1 MAPLH
6 VMAFVVALVALVQG
20 AEEAAS
26 TYGAQDIFAAVKL
39 DSMSAIK
46 QALADGA
53 DINQRQPESGQTPL
67 SECTN
72 RTRAHALPDR
82 CNHGV
87 LACGT
92 LSILTQC
99 S

>member
-6 VMAFVVALVALVQG
+6 VMGFVVVLVALVQG
-20 AEEAAS
+20 AEEASS

-67 SECTN
+67 SECT
-72 RTRAHALPDR
+72 RTGRALMRCWIVAITVCLHAAHSR
-82 CNHGV
+82 
-87 LACGT
+87 
-92 LSILTQC
+92 S
-99 S
+99 